1 MAQRNESEQLLMLA
15 IPSPLTER
23 WELELLEGLTKT
35 TEGWIIRTGS
45 AETME
50 ILEDPEASDIISL

>member
-1 MAQRNESEQLLMLA
+1 MLA